1 MYVLMEK
8 QRNRGQDGAGVAALK
23 LDVQPGCR
31 YIDIAKSAEKDS
43 ISDVFKTAQ
52 TRANEKLQ
60 QATKEQKKKV
70 VDPAWVKENVPFAG
84 ELILS
89 HIRYGTDSGDG
100 LDRYQP
106 VIRESN
112 WMTRNLM
119 LAGNFNITNNEDLFS
134 SLIHLGQHPRE
145 TSDTVMLLEKV
156 GHFVDKEN
164 NDLYVKYS
172 AAGHDPRTCF
182 SLIAET
188 MDVKNIL
195 RKASADWDGGYC
207 IAGML
212 GHGDAFVMRDPAGIR
227 PAFYYIDEEIAII
240 ASEAPVIQSTFQ
252 LSNEGIME
260 LPPSHALI
268 IKRSGAWSIE
278 CIQPPKPHF
287 KCSFERIYFSRGN
300 DQYVSAERDRL
311 GT

>member
-100 LDRYQP
+100 LERCQP
-106 VIRESN
+106 VLRESN

-119 LAGNFNITNNEDLFS
+119 LAGNFNITNNEELFS
-134 SLIHLGQHPRE
+134 SLVHLGQHPRE
-145 TSDTVMLLEKV
+145 TSDTVMLLERV

-195 RKASADWDGGYC
+195 RRASADWDGGYC

-227 PAFYYIDEEIAII
+227 PAFYYADDEIVVT
-240 ASEAPVIQSTFQ
+240 ASEAPVIMSVFRVGADQVKA
-252 LSNEGIME
+252 
-260 LPPSHALI
+260 LPPGQALC
-268 IKRSGAWSIE
+268 IKRSGQMTLETI
-278 CIQPPKPHF
+278 I
-287 KCSFERIYFSRGN
+287 
-300 DQYVSAERDRL
+300 
-311 GT
+311 